1 MNRLRAFL
9 ETLVGLLRRLVDK
22 RGRRTTVQNER
33 RPITRSVTLTEEE
46 AREFRTRPAMHFQ
59 KIGEALQ
66 LAVDAAFDDEE
77 ERWATDGE
85 LTASVSYEIV
95 FKKVNPGE
103 IGQYRV
109 TIS

>member
-1 MNRLRAFL
+1 M
-9 ETLVGLLRRLVDK
+9 ED
-22 RGRRTTVQNER
+22 ER
-33 RPITRSVTLTEEE
+33 RPITRTVELTPEE
-46 AREFRTRPAMHFQ
+46 AREFRMRPSMHFQ
-59 KIGEALQ
+59 KFGEALQ
-66 LAVDAAFDDEE
+66 LAVDAAFDDEA

-85 LTASVSYEIV
+85 LTASVSYEVV